1 MKTLFQA
8 YKWSLTLPAWNA
20 QECCYKTIYDKKYHF
35 LHNLTTLCQQCLQTT
50 MAFFRAALTT
60 QFCYRIFFFLR
71 FFLSIFFRPT
81 MVLVENWSCCQQS
94 ILRRIVL
101 CRQWLAHW
109 KRSKNVALQVQ
120 VRGFT
125 TQRHQHYEPKGNC
138 CSKINL
144 FIEL

>member
-1 MKTLFQA
+1 M
-8 YKWSLTLPAWNA
+8 PAWNA

-60 QFCYRIFFFLR
+60 QFCYRIFFSKI
-71 FFLSIFFRPT
+71 FLSIFFRPT

-125 TQRHQHYEPKGNC
+125 MPRRTVKSIIRFVQKTTKNVFFL
-138 CSKINL
+138 KTNL
-144 FIEL
+144 WN